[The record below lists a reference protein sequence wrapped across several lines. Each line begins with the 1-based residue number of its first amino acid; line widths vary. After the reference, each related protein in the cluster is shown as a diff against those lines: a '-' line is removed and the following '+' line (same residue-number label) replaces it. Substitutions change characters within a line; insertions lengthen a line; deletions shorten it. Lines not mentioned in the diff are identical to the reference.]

1 MWSGCC
7 VNASTGTGHSSLS
20 ADERRRWEKT
30 FEGGEED
37 AFCRLFG
44 PEKIPA
50 HIDEFLDWFM
60 VRKVMA
66 GQDLLK
72 ASGTVTGKLVR
83 WLAGHGYIDQDVAED
98 AAEHAREASRDLPM
112 ADRLATLL
120 HEVADGAPEADV
132 DALAE
137 GDWVEDQLAISDV
150 EPGRIW
156 FEGGV
161 GPIAV
166 PRKASDLARPGTSTA
181 TNTLL
186 TGLYPAPSAAT
197 NKVAARCLGGL
208 SLRRRSSGIADGWRR
223 CRWRSAPSAS
233 TRATSSRS
241 ATGWGTAHISPK
253 GVIAVLRRSP
263 QTAAPGVIGAAVG
276 RVASAV

>member
-1 MWSGCC
+1 MTVREQVTINDALEAFLAEERGRLAAKTLRRYEDVVWLLRECLDRW
-7 VNASTGTGHSSLS
+7 GHGSLS

-50 HIDEFLDWFM
+50 HVDEFLDWFM

-83 WLAGHGYIDQDVAED
+83 WLAGHGYIDEDVAED
-98 AAEHAREASRDLPM
+98 AAERAREASRDLPM

-120 HEVADGAPEADV
+120 HEVADSAPEVDV

-137 GDWVEDQLAISDV
+137 EDWVEDQLAISDV

-166 PRKASDLARPGTSTA
+166 PRKASDLARPGW
-181 TNTLL
+181 
-186 TGLYPAPSAAT
+186 SAFVT
-197 NKVAARCLGGL
+197 AART
-208 SLRRRSSGIADGWRR
+208 DGAWR
-223 CRWRSAPSAS
+223 
-233 TRATSSRS
+233 
-241 ATGWGTAHISPK
+241 
-253 GVIAVLRRSP
+253 LLE
-263 QTAAPGVIGAAVG
+263 VG
-276 RVASAV
+276 FVYP